1 MQGDSVILEGAVV
14 APHLNQ
20 RVELTGALVPID
32 ARGATAPGGATPR
45 AQRFNVT
52 SVVRV
57 LGTCG
62 PQ

>member
-32 ARGATAPGGATPR
+32 GRGATAAAGATPR
-45 AQRFNVT
+45 AQRFYVA

>member
-32 ARGATAPGGATPR
+32 ARGATAAAGATPR
-45 AQRFNVT
+45 AQRFNVA

>member
-1 MQGDSVILEGAVV
+1 MQGDSVVLEGAAV

-32 ARGATAPGGATPR
+32 GRGATAASGETPR
-45 AQRFNVT
+45 AQRFNVA

-62 PQ
+62 PR